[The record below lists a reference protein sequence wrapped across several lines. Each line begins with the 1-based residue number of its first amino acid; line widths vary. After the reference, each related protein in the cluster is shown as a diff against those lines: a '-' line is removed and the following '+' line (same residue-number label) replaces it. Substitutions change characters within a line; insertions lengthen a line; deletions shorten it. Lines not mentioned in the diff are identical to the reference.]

1 MSVSYSSASSNTQI
15 TLRDG
20 RSLGYA
26 EFGAPVGRPIFLF
39 NGSAS
44 RRFYPFAPGMEAAV
58 NARVI
63 TVDRPGIGL
72 SAPKAERTLLDWA
85 DDVQELADR
94 LGIER
99 FAVGGA
105 SAGGPYAA
113 ACAFRLPERVTAL
126 ALISSLAPFDVPE
139 VTKGMNVTYRILP
152 FLIRHAPW
160 FLNVAQSLAASR
172 PEMAWKQ
179 LYKRLPECDKA
190 ILRAHPTIDLK
201 SMLVNDVGEIYRQG
215 PQGIVVDMA
224 VLTGPW
230 GFSPADI
237 RVKTKIWQGDQD
249 VNVPPAMAD
258 YLAHSIPNAQL
269 ALIPNE
275 GHVMYLNRWPEIV
288 AFLAQD

>member
-1 MSVSYSSASSNTQI
+1 MSYPSDTRTTKI

-26 EFGAPVGRPIFLF
+26 EFGAPTGKPIFLF

-44 RRFYPFAPGMEAAV
+44 RRFYPFDDGVDTALG
-58 NARVI
+58 ARVI
-63 TVDRPGIGL
+63 TVERPGIGL
-72 SAPKAERTLLDWA
+72 SDVKAKRTLLDWPA
-85 DDVQELADR
+85 DVQELADQ

-99 FAVGGA
+99 FAVGGG

-113 ACAFRLPERVTAL
+113 ACAYRLPERVTTL
-126 ALISSLAPFDVPE
+126 ALISSLAPFNVPE

-160 FLNVAQSLAASR
+160 FLNFAQSLAADR
-172 PEMAWKQ
+172 PEMVWKQ
-179 LYKRLPECDKA
+179 FYKRLPKCDKA
-190 ILRAHPTIDLK
+190 ILRAHPNIDLK
-201 SMLVNDVGEIYRQG
+201 ALLVNDMPEIYRQG
-215 PQGIVVDMA
+215 PQGIVADMA

-249 VNVPPAMAD
+249 VNVPPAMAH
-258 YLAHSIPNAQL
+258 YLARSIPNAQL
-269 ALIPNE
+269 AMIPNE
-275 GHVMYLNRWPEIV
+275 GHVMYINHWDEILQ
-288 AFLAQD
+288 FLVRD